1 MDFEMLS
8 GSSNPMM
15 ILLGLIMLV
24 AMCTLYLFFAWI
36 LPIKKIRIKDTSKT
50 AKGGYGFMLF
60 LFGICPILYFI
71 YLAMKSRMSSNAL
84 NPGPT
89 PVPPGPTMSNNA
101 AVPNGQNIAQNVNAT
116 APSAAAGGNNP
127 NVPK

>member
-36 LPIKKIRIKDTSKT
+36 LPIKKIRNKDTSKT

-71 YLAMKSRMSSNAL
+71 YLAMKSRSSGA
-84 NPGPT
+84 GGT
-89 PVPPGPTMSNNA
+89 PVPPGPTMNNKV
-101 AVPNGQNIAQNVNAT
+101 AVPNGQNIAQNVIAT

>member
-15 ILLGLIMLV
+15 ILLGLIMAL

-36 LPIKKIRIKDTSKT
+36 LPIKKIRNKDTSKT

-60 LFGICPILYFI
+60 LFGICPIIYLI
-71 YLAMKSRMSSNAL
+71 YLAMKSRMKNSAL
-84 NPGPT
+84 NTGPT
-89 PVPPGPTMSNNA
+89 PVPEAVPITESTPAVNA
-101 AVPNGQNIAQNVNAT
+101 AGSAINASLKPTRGNLLKQQT
-116 APSAAAGGNNP
+116 AST
-127 NVPK
+127 